1 MVKSVGKTFRDSQ
14 VFFESG
20 ADMTQS
26 KVVSIEVDGGAG
38 PGRGKAGSQPMRAC
52 ACVAVQSLPGLLGHG
67 SR

>member
-1 MVKSVGKTFRDSQ
+1 
-14 VFFESG
+14 
-20 ADMTQS
+20 MTQS